1 MYNLSVDEISM
12 VDGGGD
18 GAGALVTEALKR
30 IVAEEVVRAGLSYMN
45 NLLGGNNNYNDNSGV
60 GIGTNQS
67 YGGYG
72 QDSGGG
78 MMQAGGSKGRHG
90 F

>member
-18 GAGALVTEALKR
+18 GSKSDGFIKSSLKGFIFER
-30 IVAEEVVRAGLSYMN
+30 GLGYIN
-45 NLLGGNNNYNDNSGV
+45 DFLGGNNNYSDNSGV

-67 YGGYG
+67 YGAYG
-72 QDSGGG
+72 LDSGGG
-78 MMQAGGSKGRHG
+78 MMQAGGSRGG
-90 F
+90 YGY